1 MTRRWCVWSVPGG
14 ALILLATWYKVGLDV
29 RINEW
34 FGDFYNLIQKAL
46 GKPGSITMDE
56 YLGQLATFG
65 RIAGLYVLIAVGTD
79 FFIKHYVFRWR
90 AAMNEFY
97 TAHWQAVRGIE
108 GAAQRGQED
117 TMRFA
122 RLMEGLGVS
131 FMRSVMTLFAFLPI
145 LWTLSEK
152 ITELPW
158 VGRGSHSL
166 VWVAIVFVVGGVVG
180 FKLPGLEFQ
189 NQRVEAAFRKE
200 LVYGEDDG
208 GRASPARFGAL
219 FADVRR
225 NYFRL
230 FFH

>member
-1 MTRRWCVWSVPGG
+1 MGRQPGPNQEKQVFRSFFMSRRWCAWSVPGG
-14 ALILLATWYKVGLDV
+14 ALILLATWYKVELDV

-46 GKPGSITMDE
+46 GKPGSITMEE

-97 TAHWQAVRGIE
+97 TAHWQTVRGIE
-108 GAAQRGQED
+108 GASQRVQED

-131 FMRSVMTLFAFLPI
+131 FMRSVMTLLAFLPI
-145 LWTLSEK
+145 LWTLSAQV
-152 ITELPW
+152 TELPW
-158 VGRGSHSL
+158 
-166 VWVAIVFVVGGVVG
+166 I
-180 FKLPGLEFQ
+180 
-189 NQRVEAAFRKE
+189 
-200 LVYGEDDG
+200 
-208 GRASPARFGAL
+208 
-219 FADVRR
+219 
-225 NYFRL
+225 
-230 FFH
+230 